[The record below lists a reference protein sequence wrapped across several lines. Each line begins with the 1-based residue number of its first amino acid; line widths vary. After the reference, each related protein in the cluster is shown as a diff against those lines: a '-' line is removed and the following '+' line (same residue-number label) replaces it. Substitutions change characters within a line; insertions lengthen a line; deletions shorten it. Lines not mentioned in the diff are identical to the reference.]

1 MTSTNRRY
9 GTLTAQRRYSARA
22 LQLDINL
29 LTATF
34 PIAPMPSTA
43 PSLTPHKSSP
53 YPAQTVHD
61 FRPSWVVEQVI
72 SPKPNLPR
80 LTSFSTAG
88 TSPAT
93 FSRFTIWLLYVTC
106 GSEDSAIMS
115 GKTLYGATFK
125 DVNFVP
131 LQSATFCVQCE
142 LISNNSKPY
151 CLACGSHALLGLS
164 RMLGGSM
171 RNEQTAHL
179 ITDIELNNLVRD
191 LLRTVPDPDVL
202 AMADHTR
209 MPSLTMRS
217 QLRLANAA
225 HPASGF
231 RAVTLG
237 DDAEIHPAELDLE
250 PAISAITERA
260 QHLTGAT
267 GAAIA
272 LRAGDEIV
280 CRARAGRTAPDLGV
294 RLQTD
299 AGISAEAVRS
309 GEIMLCHD
317 AERNPRVDLASC
329 RRLGVRSILVSPL
342 RHYRRTL
349 GVFEVLSSSPGAFD
363 DSDVATMQLL
373 SGMMVAAISRISTLH
388 QAQILP
394 RVG

>member
-1 MTSTNRRY
+1 M
-9 GTLTAQRRYSARA
+9 
-22 LQLDINL
+22 
-29 LTATF
+29 F
-34 PIAPMPSTA
+34 
-43 PSLTPHKSSP
+43 
-53 YPAQTVHD
+53 
-61 FRPSWVVEQVI
+61 
-72 SPKPNLPR
+72 
-80 LTSFSTAG
+80 
-88 TSPAT
+88 
-93 FSRFTIWLLYVTC
+93 
-106 GSEDSAIMS
+106 
-115 GKTLYGATFK
+115 GKTTFGKHPFGKTVYGATFK

-142 LISNNSKPY
+142 LISTNSKPY

-164 RMLGGSM
+164 RVLGGSL
-171 RNEQTAHL
+171 RHQQTAHL
-179 ITDIELNNLVRD
+179 INDVELDNLVRD
-191 LLRTVPDPDVL
+191 LLRSVPEPQLLSL
-202 AMADHTR
+202 AADRMADDR
-209 MPSLTMRS
+209 MADRWADRSFVDQSFSGHSSDCSSADRSLADRSRMSSLAQRS
-217 QLRLANAA
+217 QLRVANAA
-225 HPASGF
+225 HPVSGF
-231 RAVTLG
+231 RAVALG
-237 DDAEIHPAELDLE
+237 EEIEIHPAELDLE

-363 DSDVATMQLL
+363 QSDVATMQLL
-373 SGMMVAAISRISTLH
+373 SSLMVAAISRISSLH
-388 QAQILP
+388 HAQLV
-394 RVG
+394 RRAS

>member
-1 MTSTNRRY
+1 MFRN
-9 GTLTAQRRYSARA
+9 TA
-22 LQLDINL
+22 
-29 LTATF
+29 
-34 PIAPMPSTA
+34 
-43 PSLTPHKSSP
+43 
-53 YPAQTVHD
+53 
-61 FRPSWVVEQVI
+61 
-72 SPKPNLPR
+72 
-80 LTSFSTAG
+80 
-88 TSPAT
+88 
-93 FSRFTIWLLYVTC
+93 YVT
-106 GSEDSAIMS
+106 
-115 GKTLYGATFK
+115 TFK

-142 LISNNSKPY
+142 MISANPRSY
-151 CLACGSHALLGLS
+151 CLACGSQALIGLS
-164 RMLGGSM
+164 RVLGGSL
-171 RNEQTAHL
+171 RHQQTAHL
-179 ITDIELNNLVRD
+179 ITDSELDTLVRD
-191 LLRTVPDPDVL
+191 LLRTVPMPDFQS
-202 AMADHTR
+202 AEEHSR
-209 MPSLTMRS
+209 MPSLAQRS

-231 RAVTLG
+231 RAVQVPEEV
-237 DDAEIHPAELDLE
+237 EIQAADLDLE

-280 CRARAGRTAPDLGV
+280 CRARTGRTAPDLGV

-363 DSDVATMQLL
+363 EGDVATMQLL
-373 SGMMVAAISRISTLH
+373 SSMMVAAISRISTIHRTQSLR
-388 QAQILP
+388 QA
-394 RVG
+394 G

>member
-1 MTSTNRRY
+1 MFGKTVY
-9 GTLTAQRRYSARA
+9 GT
-22 LQLDINL
+22 
-29 LTATF
+29 
-34 PIAPMPSTA
+34 
-43 PSLTPHKSSP
+43 
-53 YPAQTVHD
+53 
-61 FRPSWVVEQVI
+61 
-72 SPKPNLPR
+72 
-80 LTSFSTAG
+80 
-88 TSPAT
+88 
-93 FSRFTIWLLYVTC
+93 
-106 GSEDSAIMS
+106 
-115 GKTLYGATFK
+115 TFK

-142 LISNNSKPY
+142 LISANSRPY

-164 RMLGGSM
+164 RVLGGSL
-171 RNEQTAHL
+171 RNQQTAHL
-179 ITDIELNNLVRD
+179 ITDMELNNLVRD
-191 LLRTVPDPDVL
+191 LLRTVPDPDVVSSS
-202 AMADHTR
+202 DHFH
-209 MPSLTMRS
+209 MPSLAQRS
-217 QLRLANAA
+217 QLRVANAA
-225 HPASGF
+225 HPVSGF
-231 RAVTLG
+231 RAVSSE
-237 DDAEIHPAELDLE
+237 DMEIHPAELDLE

-363 DSDVATMQLL
+363 ERDVATMQLL
-373 SGMMVAAISRISTLH
+373 SSMMVAAISRISSLH
-388 QAQILP
+388 QAQVV
-394 RVG
+394 RRAG

>member
-1 MTSTNRRY
+1 M
-9 GTLTAQRRYSARA
+9 
-22 LQLDINL
+22 
-29 LTATF
+29 F
-34 PIAPMPSTA
+34 
-43 PSLTPHKSSP
+43 
-53 YPAQTVHD
+53 
-61 FRPSWVVEQVI
+61 
-72 SPKPNLPR
+72 
-80 LTSFSTAG
+80 
-88 TSPAT
+88 
-93 FSRFTIWLLYVTC
+93 
-106 GSEDSAIMS
+106 
-115 GKTLYGATFK
+115 GKTLYGDTFK

-142 LISNNSKPY
+142 LVSSNSKPY

-164 RMLGGSM
+164 RVLGGSM
-171 RNEQTAHL
+171 RNQQTAHL
-179 ITDIELNNLVRD
+179 ITDVELNNLVRD
-191 LLRTVPDPDVL
+191 LLRTVPDPEVVS
-202 AMADHTR
+202 MADHSR
-209 MPSLTMRS
+209 MPSLAMRT
-217 QLRLANAA
+217 QLRVANGA
-225 HPASGF
+225 HPVSGF
-231 RAVTLG
+231 RAFSAT
-237 DDAEIHPAELDLE
+237 DEMEIHPAELDLE

-363 DSDVATMQLL
+363 ESDVATMQLL
-373 SGMMVAAISRISTLH
+373 SSMMVAAISRISSLH
-388 QAQILP
+388 QAQIL
-394 RVG
+394 RRAG